1 MIGFRGWGGALLC
14 WVSSSGRVH
23 GYLNLG
29 FGIWMGL
36 ECVCVLVGECIEGR
50 EGSRVLTSGGH
61 GEERKGGRDGEG
73 R

>member
-1 MIGFRGWGGALLC
+1 
-14 WVSSSGRVH
+14 
-23 GYLNLG
+23 
-29 FGIWMGL
+29 MGL